1 MTLTLEIRCYRLD
14 LIENHS
20 LGNRINVVNDIVNLR
35 NQFVDIVAIDGGQIH
50 LLQPFE
56 GFVCQTVIDVFAF
69 LDRPDQ
75 FATPLSIDRRK
86 LD

>member
-1 MTLTLEIRCYRLD
+1 LTLTLEIGCYRLD

-20 LGNRINVVNDIVNLR
+20 LGNRINVVNGIVNLR
-35 NQFVDIVAIDGGQIH
+35 NQFVDIVAIDGGQIR

-56 GFVCQTVIDVFAF
+56 GFVCQTVADVFAF